1 MVLDRRVEGNA
12 GLSLPSGVL
21 GVGKEY
27 WVRTRHQD
35 SQGKWSAWSA
45 GPSFTTVAVDPRD
58 MDGNGVD
65 DRYQVAPGADANG
78 DGIPDSQEGMCDLHD
93 AQGGAVVG
101 IKAGTGVV
109 RCLTSVPV
117 SELSGVSGF
126 PGGSLPYGMFAFR
139 IKGLPVD
146 PAQPATAQVEVYF
159 PKALGAGAKW
169 YQYDVVTGHVEPF
182 PGAVSIAGD
191 RATLTLVDGGAGD
204 ADGVV
209 NGVIVDPSGP
219 VISTVTAISG
229 GTSGGGAIG
238 PFGIAAGLL
247 AGRLRRRRRKRV
259 GLPPTGHR

>member
-1 MVLDRRVEGNA
+1 
-12 GLSLPSGVL
+12 
-21 GVGKEY
+21 
-27 WVRTRHQD
+27 VRTRHQD

-58 MDGNGVD
+58 TDGNGVD

-101 IKAGTGVV
+101 IKAGTGAVQ
-109 RCLTSVPV
+109 CLTSVPV
-117 SELSGVSGF
+117 SGLSGVSGF

-139 IKGLPVD
+139 IEGLPVD

-169 YQYDVVTGHVEPF
+169 YQYDVVTGRVEPF

-191 RATLTLVDGGAGD
+191 HATLTLVDGGSGD

-219 VISTVTAISG
+219 AVLSG
-229 GTSGGGAIG
+229 ASGVSANPSGGGAVGPLGIG
-238 PFGIAAGLL
+238 AGLL
-247 AGRLRRRRRKRV
+247 AGRWLRRRRKRA
-259 GLPPTGHR
+259 GPSPA